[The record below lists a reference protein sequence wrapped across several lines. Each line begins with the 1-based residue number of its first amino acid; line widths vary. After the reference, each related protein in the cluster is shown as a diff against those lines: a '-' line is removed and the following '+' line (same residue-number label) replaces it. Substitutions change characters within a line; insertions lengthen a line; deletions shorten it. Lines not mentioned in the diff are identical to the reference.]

1 MKTLTTAFAVI
12 ALVPALAS
20 AGEVFGTV
28 TSDKGPVSDGATIA
42 AKCGANSF
50 GPVKTDNRG
59 AYRITINQVGKC
71 TLTVTHQG
79 KNANVDVVSFD
90 SAAQADIA
98 LKLDAAGKLTAT
110 RG

>member
-28 TSDKGPVSDGATIA
+28 KTDKGPVGDGATIA

-50 GPVKTDNRG
+50 GPVTTDKRG

-79 KNANVDVVSFD
+79 KSANVDVVSFD
-90 SAAQADIA
+90 NAAQADIA

>member
-1 MKTLTTAFAVI
+1 MKKSMTAIAVV
-12 ALVPALAS
+12 ALLPALAS

-28 TSDKGPVSDGATIA
+28 TTDKGPVGDGAQIE

-50 GPVKTDNRG
+50 GPVTTDKRG
-59 AYRITINQVGKC
+59 AYRIVINQVGKC

-79 KNANVDVVSFD
+79 KSAIVDVVSFD
-90 SAAQADIA
+90 NAAQADIA